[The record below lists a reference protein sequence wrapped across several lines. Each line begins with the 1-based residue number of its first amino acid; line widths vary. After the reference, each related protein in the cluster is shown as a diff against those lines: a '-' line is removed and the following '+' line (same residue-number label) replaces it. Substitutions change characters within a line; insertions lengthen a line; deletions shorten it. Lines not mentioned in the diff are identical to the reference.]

1 MEKEEIKIII
11 EAGFI
16 YSKLKKEG
24 KSIQEILNE
33 TSNKIRPLLEEKD
46 FNKDLLVQMYVTDM
60 ALFDESEKS
69 LSKAILLQSIRLTHK
84 ALLQIGWLLY
94 KLKN

>member
-11 EAGFI
+11 EAGLI

-24 KSIQEILNE
+24 KSTQEIINE
-33 TSNKIRPLLEEKD
+33 TNNKIRPLLEEKD
-46 FNKDLLVQMYVTDM
+46 FNKDLLVQMYVMDI

-69 LSKAILLQSIRLTHK
+69 LTKALLLQSNRNTLK
-84 ALLQIGWLLY
+84 ALLQIGGLLY